1 MISNRFGWM
10 ATGLVMASLS
20 GLLIAQEASPAKEKA
35 TEKKADSKSA
45 DDPVPPPPPPPRA
58 VKKPSATKE
67 AAPKTPSTTAVVPN
81 AAMAQLALVKIQI
94 ALGQNPEWDGI
105 QISSVRFESDQDQ
118 VLLVVEGRLSEGRF
132 RSKAQKVC
140 ESVLQ
145 DIFLSENGAL
155 PLPKLDQMKVIR
167 PAPREAATIFDEGLQ
182 HYRKGNYE
190 SASQEVTRAIVEN
203 PFNLGYKYW
212 LVVVEV
218 AAGHD
223 DQARRLLRPLIL
235 RRSLAK
241 SNKQTDEFTE
251 VQRRLESVQ
260 GAIRQKMN
268 RLEEELL
275 SEMAAKKE

>member
-1 MISNRFGWM
+1 MSIARCGLM
-10 ATGLVMASLS
+10 VTGLLIAVLS
-20 GLLIAQEASPAKEKA
+20 GLLVAQESPGAKGTA
-35 TEKKADSKSA
+35 TEKKVEMKSS
-45 DDPVPPPPPPPRA
+45 DDPVPPPPPPSSTS
-58 VKKPSATKE
+58 KKPSTTK
-67 AAPKTPSTTAVVPN
+67 AAPSKSQPATVALPN
-81 AAMAQLALVKIQI
+81 AASAHSALVKIQT

-105 QISSVRFESDQDQ
+105 QITSVRFENDQDQ
-118 VLLVVEGRLSEGRF
+118 VMLVVEGRLSEGRL

-140 ESVLQ
+140 ESVMQ
-145 DIFLSENGAL
+145 ETFASANGVL
-155 PLPKLDQMKVIR
+155 PLPKLDQLKVIR

-190 SASQEVTRAIVEN
+190 AASREITRAIIEN
-203 PFNLGYKYW
+203 PFNQGYKYW

-235 RRSLAK
+235 RRTQAK
-241 SNKQTDEFTE
+241 STKQTDEYAE

-275 SEMAAKKE
+275 RETTPK

>member
-1 MISNRFGWM
+1 MISNRFGLM
-10 ATGLVMASLS
+10 ATGLVMVSLS
-20 GLLIAQEASPAKEKA
+20 GLLVAQEGSPAKEKA
-35 TEKKADSKSA
+35 TEKKAESKSA

-58 VKKPSATKE
+58 VKKPSTTKE
-67 AAPKTPSTTAVVPN
+67 APPKTQSTAVAIPN
-81 AAMAQLALVKIQI
+81 AAMAQLALFKIQI
-94 ALGQNPEWDGI
+94 ALGQNPEWDGV
-105 QISSVRFESDQDQ
+105 QISSVQFESEQDQ
-118 VLLVVEGRLSEGRF
+118 VLLVVDGRLSEGRL

-145 DIFLSENGAL
+145 EIFSSENGAL
-155 PLPKLDQMKVIR
+155 PQPKLDSLKVIR

-182 HYRKGNYE
+182 HYRKGNHE
-190 SASQEVTRAIVEN
+190 AASREITRAIVEN

-235 RRSLAK
+235 RRTQATST
-241 SNKQTDEFTE
+241 KQTDEYVE

-260 GAIRQKMN
+260 GVVRQKMN
-268 RLEEELL
+268 QLEEELL
-275 SEMAAKKE
+275 RESAPK